1 MVRRLNSSR
10 MKTLN
15 IYRLLC
21 DSPDG
26 IRESIYKRKMITYI
40 MNINDKSKSDIF
52 FESEEI
58 LFLQDLPQI
67 VINNLLNYAIM
78 NKNTRLREWIY
89 SDNNP
94 DDEYFLNYEKN
105 KREFEK
111 NFKEYILN

>member
-1 MVRRLNSSR
+1 
-10 MKTLN
+10 
-15 IYRLLC
+15 
-21 DSPDG
+21 
-26 IRESIYKRKMITYI
+26 
-40 MNINDKSKSDIF
+40 
-52 FESEEI
+52 
-58 LFLQDLPQI
+58 
-67 VINNLLNYAIM
+67 M